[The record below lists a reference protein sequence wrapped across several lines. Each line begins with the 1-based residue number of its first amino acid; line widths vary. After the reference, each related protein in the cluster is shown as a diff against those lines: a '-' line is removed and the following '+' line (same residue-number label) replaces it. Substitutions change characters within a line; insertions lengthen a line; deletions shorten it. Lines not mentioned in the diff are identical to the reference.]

1 VTATAAD
8 PVLVRSI
15 GRWSLAAMVLN
26 NIIGTG
32 VFILPG
38 TIGAQL
44 GWMSVVAWIV
54 AALLTVAL
62 MLCFAE
68 VASRFTAAGGAY
80 LFTRAAFGPFVGLQ
94 IGWLTYFSRAVTAAL
109 QANVFATYLAEVW
122 PRAGTRLGSVLA
134 TTLFIG
140 FLTAIN
146 LRSVRSG
153 ARTSTVLAGIKLASL
168 FAFGVLGLIW
178 IAGHDAPT
186 PLPAAP
192 TLGGWL
198 GAILLLLFAYS
209 GYESAL
215 IPAGE
220 ATNPR
225 RDSPFALFLGLGL
238 VTVVYLAAQITVLAT
253 LPDPGATNRPLAA
266 SVRAMLGETGAIVIS
281 IAALISVYGWLAANL
296 LAAPRLSMAMAE
308 RGDLPRVFAHVHPV
322 FRTPWVSILTFGL
335 LSWVLANQ
343 AGLLQNL
350 GLSAVSRLFI
360 YGGVCAALP
369 VLRRRERAGNGV
381 VGPALFHAPVG
392 TALAV
397 FCVMLSIV
405 LATRMTVREI
415 IIMLALFVL
424 ATLWWQATGR
434 TRVAEGDRVRGL
446 A

>member
-1 VTATAAD
+1 
-8 PVLVRSI
+8 
-15 GRWSLAAMVLN
+15 MVLN

-68 VASRFTAAGGAY
+68 VASRFSVAGGAY
-80 LFTRAAFGPFVGLQ
+80 LFTQVAFGRFVGLQ

-109 QANVFATYLAEVW
+109 QANVFTTYLAELW
-122 PRAGTRLGSVLA
+122 PRAGTRFGSVLA

-146 LRSVRSG
+146 LQSVRSG
-153 ARTSTVLAGIKLASL
+153 ARTSTLLASIKLASL
-168 FAFGVLGLIW
+168 FAFGLLGMLW
-178 IAGHDAPT
+178 IAAGNST
-186 PLPAAP
+186 PALSPANP

-215 IPAGE
+215 IPLGE

-225 RDSPFALFLGLGL
+225 RDSPFALFLGLAL
-238 VTVVYLAAQITVLAT
+238 VTVVYLAAQVTVLVT
-253 LPDPGATNRPLAA
+253 LPDPSATNRPLAA
-266 SVRAMLGETGAIVIS
+266 SMRTMLGEGGAIVIS
-281 IAALISVYGWLAANL
+281 VAALISVYGWLAANL

-308 RGDLPRVFAHVHPV
+308 RGDLPAVFARVHPV
-322 FRTPWVSILTFGL
+322 FRTPWVSVVTFGL
-335 LSWVLANQ
+335 LSWALANQ
-343 AGLLQNL
+343 ASLLQNL

-360 YGGVCAALP
+360 YGGVCASLP
-369 VLRRRERAGNGV
+369 VLRRKEQRGVAGVGTPFFRA
-381 VGPALFHAPVG
+381 PIG
-392 TALAV
+392 TALAL
-397 FCVMLSIV
+397 FCMALSVV
-405 LATRMTVREI
+405 LASRMTVRETG
-415 IIMLALFVL
+415 IMVTLFVL
-424 ATLWWQATGR
+424 ATVYWLATGR
-434 TRVAEGDRVRGL
+434 TKVADGESPYRAPEDSRSVV
-446 A
+446 